1 MMSALIDPKRR
12 AATRAAA
19 VERSERLL
27 AVSREMLGRL
37 PRSQVTLEM
46 VCQRANI
53 KAGLAAM
60 YFGTI
65 DEIVVR
71 LLREELTAW
80 YDWLEDRL
88 AQPPGNDSGP
98 GSLIEDIADDVMER
112 KLLVR
117 LLAEQAAVVEQGSDP
132 ASALGLLRWQWGR
145 LGEVGARLEKL
156 APSIGA
162 GRGRRVALELQLRVS
177 AWAPLTNPHGVMAM
191 SLEAPDLCDLR
202 LDLRE
207 GVRDLLHSTPMADH

>member
-1 MMSALIDPKRR
+1 MSALIDPKRR

-19 VERSERLL
+19 VERSEQLL

-37 PRSQVTLEM
+37 PRSEVTLEM

-60 YFGTI
+60 YFGSI
-65 DEIVVR
+65 DQIVLR

-88 AQPPGNDSGP
+88 ARPPGNDSGS
-98 GSLIEDIADDVMER
+98 GSLIEDIADDVAQR
-112 KLLVR
+112 KLLAR
-117 LLAEQAAVVEQGSDP
+117 LLAQQAGVVEEGSDP
-132 ASALGLLRWQWGR
+132 SSALGMLRWQWER
-145 LGEVGARLEKL
+145 LAEIGARLEKR

-177 AWAPLTNPHGVMAM
+177 AWAPLTNPYGVMAM
-191 SLEAPDLCDLR
+191 ALEGPGLEDLR

-207 GVRDLLHSTPMADH
+207 GVRDLLRWVLPLDE

>member
-37 PRSQVTLEM
+37 PRSEVTLEM

-60 YFGTI
+60 YFGSI
-65 DEIVVR
+65 DQIVLR

-88 AQPPGNDSGP
+88 ARPPGSGSGP
-98 GSLIEDIADDVMER
+98 GSLIEDIADDVAER

-117 LLAEQAAVVEQGSDP
+117 LLAQQAAVVEEGSDP
-132 ASALGLLRWQWGR
+132 SSALGLLRWQWGR
-145 LGEVGARLEKL
+145 LGEIGAHLERRV
-156 APSIGA
+156 PSIGA
-162 GRGRRVALELQLRVS
+162 GRGRRVALGLQLRVA
-177 AWAPLTNPHGVMAM
+177 AWGPLTDPHGVMAM
-191 SLEAPDLCDLR
+191 ALEGPDLDDLR

-207 GVRDLLHSTPMADH
+207 GVRDLFRRTPMTDE